1 MLKKC
6 FKKIIMAFNTTKG
19 ESIIKDNPKTPI
31 TEPPTLPLQS
41 PHQLNAVELELL
53 LTLIRQSQFLG
64 EQVETIYNTAVKLQ
78 NQFLEQ
84 NK

>member
-1 MLKKC
+1 
-6 FKKIIMAFNTTKG
+6 MAFNTTKG